1 MRGMKV
7 IEAPSEGVVAKPGP
21 PVAPPP
27 SEKP

>member
-21 PVAPPP
+21 PVAAPPP
-27 SEKP
+27 QNP